1 MGEVRSRTLPFFLYL
16 YLAMRINLLIAC
28 IFTCLSINLNAQ
40 PVKLTVGSVKNV
52 IKIGPMVGNKNL
64 TLGLKN
70 IAEEAIQENDTAFS
84 LSDQSDPEAYKL
96 NLEIVYFDIQQTA
109 TGVSVF
115 HKTENETIIRIKGT
129 LYLGDKKVKEY
140 VATGK
145 SSEISTST
153 MIIDEGG
160 GFNQA
165 SARSA
170 LKKTIINLI
179 DKLL

>member
-1 MGEVRSRTLPFFLYL
+1 
-16 YLAMRINLLIAC
+16 
-28 IFTCLSINLNAQ
+28 
-40 PVKLTVGSVKNV
+40 
-52 IKIGPMVGNKNL
+52 MVGNKNL

-70 IAEEAIQENDTAFS
+70 IAEEAIQEKTDKMVLVSQVDSST
-84 LSDQSDPEAYKL
+84 YKL
-96 NLEIVYFDIQQTA
+96 NMEIIYFDIQQTA

-115 HKTENETIIRIKGT
+115 HKTDNETIIRIKGI
-129 LYLGDKKVKEY
+129 LLLNDKKVKEF

-145 SSEISTST
+145 SSEVSTST

>member
-1 MGEVRSRTLPFFLYL
+1 M
-16 YLAMRINLLIAC
+16 
-28 IFTCLSINLNAQ
+28 
-40 PVKLTVGSVKNV
+40 GSVTNQ
-52 IKIGPMVGNKNL
+52 IKLGPMKGNKNL

-70 IAEEAIQENDTAFS
+70 IAEEAILDK
-84 LSDQSDPEAYKL
+84 SDKL
-96 NLEIVYFDIQQTA
+96 VLVDDIEPGTYTLNMDIVYFDIQQTS

-115 HKTENETIIRIKGT
+115 HKTDNETIIRIKGT
-129 LYLGDKKVKEY
+129 LLLDGKKVKDY
-140 VATGK
+140 VATGT

>member
-1 MGEVRSRTLPFFLYL
+1 
-16 YLAMRINLLIAC
+16 MRITLFLFLV
-28 IFTCLSINLNAQ
+28 FTCLFGSVFAQ
-40 PVKLTVGSVKNV
+40 PMNIMVGKIQNN

-70 IAEEAIQENDTAFS
+70 IAEEAIQEKTDKMILVSQVDSST
-84 LSDQSDPEAYKL
+84 YKL
-96 NLEIVYFDIQQTA
+96 NMEIIYFDIQQTA

-115 HKTENETIIRIKGT
+115 HKTDNETIIRIKGI
-129 LYLGDKKVKEY
+129 LLLNDKKVKEF

-145 SSEISTST
+145 SSEVSTST

>member
-1 MGEVRSRTLPFFLYL
+1 
-16 YLAMRINLLIAC
+16 MRIILFSLLV
-28 IFTCLSINLNAQ
+28 FTCLLGVANAQ
-40 PVKLTVGSVKNV
+40 PNKISIGTVTNQIKL
-52 IKIGPMVGNKNL
+52 GPMKGNKNL

-70 IAEEAIQENDTAFS
+70 IAEEAILDK
-84 LSDQSDPEAYKL
+84 SDKL
-96 NLEIVYFDIQQTA
+96 VLVDDAEPGTYTLNMEIVYFDIQQTS

-115 HKTENETIIRIKGT
+115 HKTDNETIIRIKGT
-129 LYLGDKKVKEY
+129 LLLDGKKVKDY
-140 VATGK
+140 VATGT

-179 DKLL
+179 NKLL

>member
-1 MGEVRSRTLPFFLYL
+1 MKSIYTSILAIFLT
-16 YLAMRINLLIAC
+16 
-28 IFTCLSINLNAQ
+28 FTSYSQSNIY
-40 PVKLTVGSVKNV
+40 VGDIVNN
-52 IKIGPMVGNKNL
+52 IKIGPLTGNKNL
-64 TLGLKN
+64 
-70 IAEEAIQENDTAFS
+70 AF
-84 LSDQSDPEAYKL
+84 
-96 NLEIVYFDIQQTA
+96 
-109 TGVSVF
+109 
-115 HKTENETIIRIKGT
+115 GT
-129 LYLGDKKVKEY
+129 KKVKEF

-179 DKLL
+179 EKLL

>member
-1 MGEVRSRTLPFFLYL
+1 MKAIYTSILAIFL
-16 YLAMRINLLIAC
+16 A
-28 IFTCLSINLNAQ
+28 FTSYSQSNIY
-40 PVKLTVGSVKNV
+40 VGDIVNN
-52 IKIGPMVGNKNL
+52 IKIGPLTGNKNL
-64 TLGLKN
+64 AFGIKN
-70 IAEEAIQENDTAFS
+70 ITEEAILDKGYNLIKNDS
-84 LSDQSDPEAYKL
+84 SYKL
-96 NLEIVYFDIQQTA
+96 NLEIVYFDIQQTS

-115 HKTENETIIRIKGT
+115 HKTDNETIIRVKGV
-129 LYLGDKKVKEY
+129 LYLGTKKVKEF

-179 DKLL
+179 EKLL

>member
-1 MGEVRSRTLPFFLYL
+1 
-16 YLAMRINLLIAC
+16 
-28 IFTCLSINLNAQ
+28 
-40 PVKLTVGSVKNV
+40 
-52 IKIGPMVGNKNL
+52 MVGNKNL

-70 IAEEAIQENDTAFS
+70 IAEEAIQENTDKMVLVSQVDSST
-84 LSDQSDPEAYKL
+84 YKL
-96 NLEIVYFDIQQTA
+96 NMEIIYFDIQQTA

-115 HKTENETIIRIKGT
+115 HKTDNETIIRIKGI
-129 LYLGDKKVKEY
+129 LLLNDKKVKEF

-145 SSEISTST
+145 SSEVSTST

>member
-1 MGEVRSRTLPFFLYL
+1 
-16 YLAMRINLLIAC
+16 MRIFLFVFI
-28 IFTCLSINLNAQ
+28 CLFSSAIAQ
-40 PVKLTVGSVKNV
+40 PNKIVVGTVTNQIKL
-52 IKIGPMVGNKNL
+52 GPMKGSKNL

-70 IAEEAIQENDTAFS
+70 IAEEAILDK
-84 LSDQSDPEAYKL
+84 SDKL
-96 NLEIVYFDIQQTA
+96 VLVDDIEPGTYQLNMEIVYFDIQQTS
-109 TGVSVF
+109 TGISVF
-115 HKTENETIIRIKGT
+115 HKTDNETIIRIKGT
-129 LYLGDKKVKEY
+129 LLLDGKKVKDY
-140 VATGK
+140 VATGT

>member
-1 MGEVRSRTLPFFLYL
+1 MKAIYTSILAIFL
-16 YLAMRINLLIAC
+16 A
-28 IFTCLSINLNAQ
+28 FTSYSQSNIY
-40 PVKLTVGSVKNV
+40 VGDIVNN
-52 IKIGPMVGNKNL
+52 IKIGPLTGNKNL
-64 TLGLKN
+64 AFGIKN
-70 IAEEAIQENDTAFS
+70 ITEEAILDKGYSLIKNDS
-84 LSDQSDPEAYKL
+84 SYKL
-96 NLEIVYFDIQQTA
+96 NLEIVYFDIQQTS

-115 HKTENETIIRIKGT
+115 HKTDNETIIRVKGV
-129 LYLGDKKVKEY
+129 LYLGTKKVKEF

-179 DKLL
+179 EKLL

>member
-1 MGEVRSRTLPFFLYL
+1 MRLFLTTILISL
-16 YLAMRINLLIAC
+16 YTIVSAQN
-28 IFTCLSINLNAQ
+28 IFI
-40 PVKLTVGSVKNV
+40 GNV
-52 IKIGPMVGNKNL
+52 TNKVQIGPLTGNKNL
-64 TLGLKN
+64 AFGIKN
-70 IAEEAIQENDTAFS
+70 IAEEAILDKGYELTKDSSA
-84 LSDQSDPEAYKL
+84 LRL

-115 HKTENETIIRIKGT
+115 HKTENETIIRIKGI
-129 LYLGDKKVKEY
+129 LYTNDKKPKEY

-153 MIIDEGG
+153 VIIDEGG

-170 LKKTIINLI
+170 LKKTIITLI

>member
-1 MGEVRSRTLPFFLYL
+1 
-16 YLAMRINLLIAC
+16 MRIKTFALF
-28 IFTCLSINLNAQ
+28 IFTCLFNFVNAQ
-40 PVKLTVGSVKNV
+40 PIKIELGKVQNS

-70 IAEEAIQENDTAFS
+70 IAEEAIQENDSVMILVDEPDGET
-84 LSDQSDPEAYKL
+84 YKL
-96 NLEIVYFDIQQTA
+96 NMEIVYFDIQQTA

-115 HKTENETIIRIKGT
+115 HKTENETIIRIKGI
-129 LYLGDKKVKEY
+129 LYLNDKKVKEY

-170 LKKTIINLI
+170 IKKTIINLI

>member
-1 MGEVRSRTLPFFLYL
+1 
-16 YLAMRINLLIAC
+16 
-28 IFTCLSINLNAQ
+28 
-40 PVKLTVGSVKNV
+40 
-52 IKIGPMVGNKNL
+52 MVGNKNL

-70 IAEEAIQENDTAFS
+70 IAEEAIQEKTDKMVLVSQVDSST
-84 LSDQSDPEAYKL
+84 YKL
-96 NLEIVYFDIQQTA
+96 NMEIIYFDIQQTA

-115 HKTENETIIRIKGT
+115 HKTDNETIIRIKGI
-129 LYLGDKKVKEY
+129 LLLNDKKVKEFI
-140 VATGK
+140 ATGK
-145 SSEISTST
+145 SSEVSTST

>member
-1 MGEVRSRTLPFFLYL
+1 
-16 YLAMRINLLIAC
+16 MRIILFSLLV
-28 IFTCLSINLNAQ
+28 FTCLLGVANAQ
-40 PVKLTVGSVKNV
+40 PNKISIGTVTNQIKL
-52 IKIGPMVGNKNL
+52 GPMKGNKNL

-70 IAEEAIQENDTAFS
+70 IAEEAILDK
-84 LSDQSDPEAYKL
+84 SDKL
-96 NLEIVYFDIQQTA
+96 VLVDDAEPGTYTLNMEIVYFDIQQTS

-115 HKTENETIIRIKGT
+115 HKTDNETIIRIKGT
-129 LYLGDKKVKEY
+129 LLLDGKKVKDY
-140 VATGK
+140 VATGT